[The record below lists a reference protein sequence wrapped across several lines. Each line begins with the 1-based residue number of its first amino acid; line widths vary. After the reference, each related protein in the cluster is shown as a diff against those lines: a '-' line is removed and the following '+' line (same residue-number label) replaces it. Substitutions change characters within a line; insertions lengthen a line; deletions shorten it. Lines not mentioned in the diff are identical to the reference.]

1 MKMSGPLDA
10 YLKMSGPLDAC
21 MKMSGQFYF
30 VANDIVKVEYLARDG
45 FLIFKLNKRKNKMKA
60 IKSTNRWESLL
71 T

>member
-45 FLIFKLNKRKNKMKA
+45 F
-60 IKSTNRWESLL
+60 
-71 T
+71 